1 MFNNSKL
8 CWREP
13 YVSQLLSQ
21 QTLKV
26 KEHQDCLVFLLGLD
40 EELEVALL
48 IESHCGKIGIDGNEA
63 TTGRGIRYTTG
74 LDVVDDFC
82 PDVLTLHVITDSE
95 TADFQCRIGRP
106 ALGIG
111 DLTGKVVPDFR
122 ISKIPVHLVVE
133 QAEISGYLSGIRVFQ
148 DIGDSQEFFG
158 KKVALGVPVEVSTK
172 KPFKSASEQSNGFV
186 VSTPGRNFLSLRF
199 IVHQQHTSYELLRS
213 CGRSLPV
220 SLQKGER
227 HSEPPFRSGRHPR
240 HKGRGFL

>member
-1 MFNNSKL
+1 M
-8 CWREP
+8 
-13 YVSQLLSQ
+13 SQLLSR

-158 KKVALGVPVEVSTK
+158 KKGCV
-172 KPFKSASEQSNGFV
+172 
-186 VSTPGRNFLSLRF
+186 
-199 IVHQQHTSYELLRS
+199 
-213 CGRSLPV
+213 GRSSGGLN
-220 SLQKGER
+220 QKN
-227 HSEPPFRSGRHPR
+227 RSNLHRSSRTALWYQLLDGI
-240 HKGRGFL
+240 FSV